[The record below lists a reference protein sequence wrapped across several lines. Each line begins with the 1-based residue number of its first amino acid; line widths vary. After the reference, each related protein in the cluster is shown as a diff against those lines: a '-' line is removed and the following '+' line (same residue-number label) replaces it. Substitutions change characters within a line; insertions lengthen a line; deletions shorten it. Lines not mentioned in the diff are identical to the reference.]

1 MFYSLTHIWFCLP
14 LALLNMKSKKQCLTV
29 VLICLS
35 LIISEAE
42 YPFHVDTLMFPHLH
56 ILASIFRLASTNQKL
71 SASNILMKA
80 FSEAWLSVVGRI
92 HLLTLSFPEHIV

>member
-14 LALLNMKSKKQCLTV
+14 LALLNTKSKKQCLTV

-56 ILASIFRLASTNQKL
+56 ISL
-71 SASNILMKA
+71 
-80 FSEAWLSVVGRI
+80 
-92 HLLTLSFPEHIV
+92 H